1 MMNFLPVKK
10 WKSGGYQKEE
20 VIIGLIFS
28 LALFPVLRNI
38 SADNDLDIFYLA
50 AEELRLGTNP
60 YNGPHMFGMWY
71 YYSPLFASLLAPL
84 TLFPV
89 QVLKAIW
96 MLLGFVM
103 LNRIYI
109 LLRKFLNLGYG
120 SRETWFLIALAF
132 LSYHAIF
139 MNLLY
144 GQLTILM
151 VWCCMEGLY
160 SMKENQFMKGGMA
173 FAVGINIKILPVFF
187 FWYFLLKRNLK
198 AIISI
203 AAGIAL
209 LILLP
214 YLFLSADYHTA
225 IMKDWLGLL
234 NPLNKEHV
242 NTVGEGG
249 FTDFA
254 SLLTRYFTQTL
265 IRGEGNY
272 SLAALSTRQIFL
284 IQWAFRFIIVLVSAW
299 VVIKFIPKRFTGE
312 KAIIAGAAFFMACI
326 PVAFP
331 HQRDYSVMMCLPAVA
346 MLLHSYIV
354 LGFRPPKW
362 LLVFTVIT
370 LTLMGLV
377 VFFPILPWSVRHF
390 IMESRIPGWGMLF
403 FIPNLIIWWKKE
415 SDSASLHQIVQ

>member
-1 MMNFLPVKK
+1 MHFLPFDK
-10 WKSGGYQKEE
+10 WKSGGYRKEE
-20 VIIGLIFS
+20 VIIGLLFC

-50 AEELRLGTNP
+50 ADELRLGTNP

-71 YYSPLFASLLAPL
+71 YYSPLFASVLAPL

-89 QVLKAIW
+89 QVLKALW
-96 MLLGFVM
+96 MLLGFTM
-103 LNRIYI
+103 LNRVYI
-109 LLRKFLNLGYG
+109 LLRHFLGLGYS
-120 SRETWFLIALAF
+120 SRETWFLIAFAF
-132 LSYHAIF
+132 ISYHPVF

-160 SMKENQFMKGGMA
+160 RMKQNQSIAGGLA
-173 FAVGINIKILPVFF
+173 FGLGINIKILPVFF

-198 AIISI
+198 AIIMI
-203 AAGIAL
+203 TAGIAL
-209 LILLP
+209 LTLIP
-214 YLFLSADYHTA
+214 YLYLSVDYHTQ

-254 SLLTRYFTQTL
+254 SLLTRYFTSTV

-272 SLAALSTRQIFL
+272 SLVSLSTKQIFL
-284 IQWAFRFIIVLVSAW
+284 IQWVFRAFITLLSAW
-299 VVIKFIPKRFTGE
+299 VVLRFIPRKFKGD
-312 KAIIAGAAFFMACI
+312 KAIFAGAAFFMACI

-346 MLLHSYIV
+346 MLLHSFIV
-354 LGFRPPKW
+354 IGFRPPKI
-362 LLVFTVIT
+362 LLIFTLFT
-370 LTLMGLV
+370 MTLMGLI
-377 VFFPILPWSVRHF
+377 VFFPVLPWPVRHF
-390 IMESRIPGWGMLF
+390 IMESRIPGWGMLL
-403 FIPNLIIWWKKE
+403 FIPNLLLWWKYLPDSVILKE
-415 SDSASLHQIVQ
+415 GM